1 MSNFWQSGMGSKNSR
16 IYIYQYMRL
25 LSAYILADK
34 DYHLQVNEFKKKNH
48 IGCLNVH
55 IMHILTGMS
64 YSRSGATVKKSPPP
78 HFRHNSYYSGCNSF
92 LKVPGN
98 KRKRFIS
105 ESTPPNKQKPPTDIL
120 RMTPSGTCF
129 PTHLSQPLYCSPKIN
144 LYKGSLP
151 PELRQRLHI
160 QLLKW

>member
-1 MSNFWQSGMGSKNSR
+1 MNS
-16 IYIYQYMRL
+16 Q
-25 LSAYILADK
+25 
-34 DYHLQVNEFKKKNH
+34 KKNH

-55 IMHILTGMS
+55 IMHILTGVS

-105 ESTPPNKQKPPTDIL
+105 ESTPPKQTKTTNRYLEDDSFRDLFSHTFVSTSLLLPENKFIQGKSTSRITPTSSHSIVEMIAL
-120 RMTPSGTCF
+120 
-129 PTHLSQPLYCSPKIN
+129 KIYFTGVDKEN
-144 LYKGSLP
+144 IQIYMAAYFNIYSSLD
-151 PELRQRLHI
+151 HI
-160 QLLKW
+160 